1 MTTVRGVLSN
11 SLLDRAAVTP
21 GSDPVLP
28 FHESLPGYA
37 VTPLVCAPVLARR
50 LGVAAVHI
58 KDESQ
63 RLGLPSFKILG
74 ASWATFRALAARAG
88 VSVGEVGGLDGL
100 RKLMDG
106 SGVVLVAATDGNHGR
121 AVARMAAL
129 LGLQAHLLV
138 PRDMTVARA
147 DAMRAEGA
155 QVTFVDG
162 TYDEAVTRSAAL
174 TGDRHV
180 VVSDTSWD
188 GYVDVPGW
196 VIDGYATIVAETLSA
211 LAESRNPPPTLVAV
225 QIGVGAF
232 AAAVVRG
239 FVPLGAR
246 VVGVEP
252 TEAACLL
259 ESVRAG
265 RPVQLSGAL
274 DSIMAGLNCGTPSRI
289 AWPVVSAGV
298 EKFVAVSDDDAEQA
312 MRALADVGV
321 VSGESGAA
329 GLAGLLAFGPQLGL
343 RPDDRVLVVSTEG
356 DTDPVAYRHIV
367 GDRPVGQVG

>member
-11 SLLDRAAVTP
+11 PLLDRAAVP
-21 GSDPVLP
+21 SGAGSARP

-37 VTPLVCAPVLARR
+37 ITPLVSAPRLARR
-50 LGVAAVHI
+50 LGVAAVHV

-74 ASWATFRALAARAG
+74 ASWATFRALAAR
-88 VSVGEVGGLDGL
+88 VGIPAEEVGGLDGL

-129 LGLQAHLLV
+129 LGLKAHILV
-138 PRDMTVARA
+138 PRDMAAARV
-147 DAMRAEGA
+147 DALRAEGA
-155 QVTFVDG
+155 HVTVVDG

-174 TGDRHV
+174 AGDRHV

-188 GYVDVPGW
+188 GYVAVPGW
-196 VIDGYATIVAETLSA
+196 VIDGYATIVAETLSV
-211 LAESRNPPPTLVAV
+211 LAGSGNPPPTLVAV

-232 AAAVVRG
+232 AAAMVRG

-252 TEAACLL
+252 VQAACLL

-289 AWPVVSAGV
+289 AWPVVRAGI
-298 EKFVAVSDDDAEQA
+298 EKFVAVSDDDAEEA
-312 MRALADVGV
+312 MRALADAGV

-329 GLAGLLAFGPQLGL
+329 GLAGLLVFGPQLDL
-343 RPDDRVLVVSTEG
+343 RPDDQVLVVSTEG
-356 DTDPVAYRHIV
+356 DTDPAAYRRIV
-367 GDRPVGQVG
+367 GDRPAGQAG